1 MAVEVLNLSVFL
13 DMVRYVLVFCLLFD
27 LLGFLHHYPFCVELL
42 LDMMDLILVW
52 VVPGKYHSWG
62 LRMVL

>member
-1 MAVEVLNLSVFL
+1 MVVEVLNLSVFL
-13 DMVRYVLVFCLLFD
+13 ETVRYVLVFCMSFD
-27 LLGFLHHYPFCVELL
+27 LLGFLHHFPFCVEL

-52 VVPGKYHSWG
+52 VVQGKYHSWG

>member
-1 MAVEVLNLSVFL
+1 MVVEVLNSSVFFK
-13 DMVRYVLVFCLLFD
+13 MVRYVLVFCMSFD
-27 LLGFLHHYPFCVELL
+27 LLGFLHHYPFYVEL

-52 VVPGKYHSWG
+52 VVQGKYHSWG